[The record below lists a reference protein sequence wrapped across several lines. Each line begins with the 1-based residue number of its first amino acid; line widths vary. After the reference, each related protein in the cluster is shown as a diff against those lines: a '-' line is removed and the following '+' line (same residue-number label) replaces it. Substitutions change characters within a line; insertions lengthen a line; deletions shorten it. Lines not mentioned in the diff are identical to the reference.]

1 MKIKQ
6 TLVILFACAG
16 TVVVSMHEQF
26 YVSAWS
32 VKALYLVYPGC
43 QRSSRSPAA
52 RNVRVSSADRRETSG
67 SGS

>member
-1 MKIKQ
+1 MLRSLLIEERY
-6 TLVILFACAG
+6 LPFLFCNSG
-16 TVVVSMHEQF
+16 F
-26 YVSAWS
+26 N
-32 VKALYLVYPGC
+32 YPGC